1 MISRSPAVSEQ
12 TVRERGQ
19 ILLTGVTLDELQ
31 FLKKLEDQDKI
42 GLRVARHKDDI
53 VLLTRM
59 HCGVVQVGSRRIFI
73 EPKVPTKSLL
83 FFVESP
89 SSLPA
94 FKFLAATHYPRARNF
109 MKFF

>member
-1 MISRSPAVSEQ
+1 MISRNPAVSEQ

-31 FLKKLEDQDKI
+31 FLRKLEDQDKI

-83 FFVESP
+83 FLVESTYSMP
-89 SSLPA
+89 DVQ
-94 FKFLAATHYPRARNF
+94 
-109 MKFF
+109 FFDLSAGRI